1 MNLTRS
7 LVLSGALALSAGA
20 ALADSTD
27 VSRIQEGIRDAQRPA
42 AVLQEGRSSAV
53 GAPQLAEQPSVAAQN
68 TNANGP
74 RTSDP
79 IYFQQ
84 ANGRQNR

>member
-1 MNLTRS
+1 MNLYRT
-7 LVLSGALALSAGA
+7 LILSGALALTAGS

-27 VSRIQEGIRDAQRPA
+27 IARIQESIRDVQRPA

-53 GAPQLAEQPSVAAQN
+53 GAPLASQPSVAAQN

-84 ANGRQNR
+84 ANGRRNR